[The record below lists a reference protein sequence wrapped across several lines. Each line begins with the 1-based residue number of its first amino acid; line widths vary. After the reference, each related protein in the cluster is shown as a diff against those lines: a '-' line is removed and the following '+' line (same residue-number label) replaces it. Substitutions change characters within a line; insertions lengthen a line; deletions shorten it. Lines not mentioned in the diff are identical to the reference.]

1 MILRE
6 RYKKEMEHIVV
17 TEELK
22 NKVMAKIEKREKQPK
37 RKSFRPAYVAI
48 VAASVLLAVSLHP
61 TLSTKEKTQEKAEIM
76 MENDQGEDMLKLEAT
91 DSNITIHD
99 VTYDANAQKL
109 HFSVTNKSNGV
120 ISFGY
125 AYAIERYDDAKQ
137 TWQPTTLTNDLA
149 FIEMLALIDQGQTV
163 KDMID
168 FSLLKQPLE
177 NGKYRIVRT
186 YYADAAYFT
195 GYIEFDVVD
204 QKLLNFHTYIEVKPT
219 ETSKSHDVTL
229 TCEKDPH
236 FSLYSAHNG
245 LVSTRT
251 GRQGLHIYPIYE
263 GKEQV
268 NFSMEASDG
277 MLFTDKMADDALT
290 IYEAEQ
296 SMSSDEQIIADSI
309 SMPPDRGQI
318 EGIEG
323 YEGPKVLFLNGE
335 RVDVE
340 PSIVFWEPN
349 EASKKEEV
357 KVKVT
362 VINARTNESI
372 GTFYVVIVRQ
382 GDEYVLEHIK

>member
-22 NKVMAKIEKREKQPK
+22 NKVIVQIDKIEQKKK

-48 VAASVLLAVSLHP
+48 AVASVLLAVSLHP
-61 TLSTKEKTQEKAEIM
+61 TLSTKEKTEEKVEIM
-76 MENDQGEDMLKLEAT
+76 MENDQGEDMLKMEAT

-168 FSLLKQPLE
+168 LSLLKQPLE

-186 YYADAAYFT
+186 YYADAAHFT

-204 QKLLNFHTYIEVKPT
+204 QKLLNFHTYIEMKPT

-245 LVSTRT
+245 LVSTRI

-277 MLFTDKMADDALT
+277 MLFTDKMVDDALT

-296 SMSSDEQIIADSI
+296 SVSSDEQMIAESI
-309 SMPPDRGQI
+309 PPDRGQI
-318 EGIEG
+318 GGIEG

-335 RVDVE
+335 RVNVE
-340 PSIVFWEPN
+340 PSIVFWEPDKMN
-349 EASKKEEV
+349 KKEEI

-362 VINARTNESI
+362 VMNARTNESI
-372 GTFYVVIVRQ
+372 GTFYVVIVRK
-382 GDEYVLEHIK
+382 GDEYMLDRIE

>member
-17 TEELK
+17 MEQLK
-22 NKVMAKIEKREKQPK
+22 NKVMAEIEKKGNK
-37 RKSFRPAYVAI
+37 RKSFRLAYVAV
-48 VAASVLLAVSLHP
+48 VAVGVLLALSLHAAQP
-61 TLSTKEKTQEKAEIM
+61 TRDEAQQEIM
-76 MENDQGEDMLKLEAT
+76 MEHGKGEDMAKMETAIYDTYLV
-91 DSNITIHD
+91 IHD
-99 VTYDANAQKL
+99 VTYDPNDQKL
-109 HFSVTNKSNGV
+109 HFLVTNKSDGV

-125 AYAIERYDDAKQ
+125 AYTIEKYDEKKQ
-137 TWQPTTLTNDLA
+137 AWLSTTLTNDLA
-149 FIEMLALIDQGQTV
+149 FIEMLALIDKGQTV

-168 FSLLKQPLE
+168 LSLLNHPLE

-186 YYADAAYFT
+186 YYADAAHFT

-204 QKLLNFHTYIEVKPT
+204 QKLLNFHTYIEIKPT

-245 LVSTRT
+245 LVSTKT
-251 GRQGLHIYPIYE
+251 GRQGVHIYPIYE

-277 MLFTDKMADDALT
+277 MLFTDKMVDDALT

-296 SMSSDEQIIADSI
+296 SVSSDEQMIAE

-335 RVDVE
+335 RVNVE

-372 GTFYVVIVRQ
+372 GTFYVVIVRK
-382 GDEYVLEHIK
+382 GDEYMLGHIE

>member
-17 TEELK
+17 TKQLK
-22 NKVMAKIEKREKQPK
+22 DKVIARIDKIEQKKK
-37 RKSFRPAYVAI
+37 RKSFRPAYVAT
-48 VAASVLLAVSLHP
+48 VAASVLLAVSLHAS
-61 TLSTKEKTQEKAEIM
+61 LSTKEKTQEKVEIM
-76 MENDQGEDMLKLEAT
+76 MENDQGEDMLKMEAT

-99 VTYDANAQKL
+99 VTYDENAQKL
-109 HFSVTNKSNGV
+109 HFSVTNKSSGV

-125 AYAIERYDDAKQ
+125 AYTIERYDETKQ
-137 TWQPTTLTNDLA
+137 TWQQTTLTNGLA

-168 FSLLKQPLE
+168 LSLIKQPLE

-186 YYADAAYFT
+186 YYADAAHFT

-204 QKLLNFHTYIEVKPT
+204 QKLLNFHTYIEMKPT
-219 ETSKSHDVTL
+219 ETSESHDVTL

-251 GRQGLHIYPIYE
+251 GRQGLHIYPMYE

-277 MLFTDKMADDALT
+277 ILFTDKMADDALT

-296 SMSSDEQIIADSI
+296 SVSSDEQMIAE

-323 YEGPKVLFLNGE
+323 YEGPKVLFLNGK

-340 PSIVFWEPN
+340 PSIVFWEPDKMN
-349 EASKKEEV
+349 EKEEI

-362 VINARTNESI
+362 AMNARTNESI
-372 GTFYVVIVRQ
+372 GTFYVVIVRK
-382 GDEYVLEHIK
+382 GDEYMLDRIE